1 MNYNILS
8 YSLAGNTIKMYAIF
22 IALIVGSII
31 LLKIFRYIIFSR
43 IKKHAK
49 ETNSKIDDLIID
61 SLQKNI
67 IPMMY
72 VIAIYLS
79 TGAISIGI
87 GVDKQIEHLFLILI
101 TYFITRFLI
110 SLAIFFANRFW
121 LVKDENNGVNSI
133 TILLNMV
140 IRIIIWSISLLI
152 LLDNLGIKVSGLIAG
167 FGVGGVAIAFAAQSI
182 LADVFNYFTIFFDRP
197 FEIGDL
203 LFIDKFSGVVEHIG
217 VKTTRIRSLGGEELI
232 FSNTDLTGSRV
243 RNFKNMRERRVVFSF
258 GVTYQTPVRKMK
270 IIPEEIKKII
280 DNIESAKFDRA
291 HFYKFG
297 DSSLDFEI
305 VFYVLSGEYLTY
317 MEIQQEINLKIMM
330 LFEKMKV
337 EFAYPT
343 RTVFMH
349 K

>member
-343 RTVFMH
+343 RTVFMQ